1 MTTERKEG
9 VGLHRAFS
17 TFHPSVSFI
26 FFAVMLTFT
35 MLFGHPVFLGLTLI
49 PALIFSIILNGRKG
63 VKFSLVFYLPMFFL
77 IVIANPL
84 VNHRGRTVLFYLMDN
99 PITLE
104 AMLYGICSAVS
115 LIAIFAWFSCYN
127 KVITADKFLYL
138 FAKISPAVA
147 LLITMTMRMT
157 SKLKYQLK
165 TISNAQHTIGL
176 DQSTGNLI
184 ERVKKGMRVISILL
198 SWSMEDAIETADSM
212 KARGYGLKNRTNFSL
227 FKFDKRD
234 SLVLGVII
242 ILAGICLAGYFFG
255 YGTMQFYPSIKPL
268 DLSIQAVVLYLI
280 FAALALLPIII
291 EVREIYKWRSY
302 K

>member
-1 MTTERKEG
+1 MN
-9 VGLHRAFS
+9 RAFT
-17 TFHPSVSFI
+17 TFHPAVSFI
-26 FFAVMLTFT
+26 FFAVMLIFT
-35 MLFGHPVFLGLTLI
+35 MLFLHPVFLGLTLI
-49 PALIFSIILNGRKG
+49 PALILSIILNGRKG
-63 VKFSLVFYLPMFFL
+63 VKFSLLFYLPMFLF
-77 IVIANPL
+77 ISIANPL
-84 VNHRGRTVLFYLMDN
+84 LNHRGRTVLFYLMDN

-104 AMLYGICSAVS
+104 AVLYGICSAVS
-115 LIAIFAWFSCYN
+115 LIAILAWFSCYN

-147 LLITMTMRMT
+147 LLITMSMRMT

-176 DQSTGNLI
+176 DQSTGNVR

-212 KARGYGLKNRTNFSL
+212 KARGYGLKNRTTFSL

-234 SLVLGVII
+234 GLVLAVISV
-242 ILAGICLAGYFFG
+242 LGAICLAGYFLG
-255 YGTMQFYPSIKPL
+255 YGTLQFYPSIKPVN
-268 DLSIQAVVLYLI
+268 LSIQAIVLYFV

-291 EVREIYKWRSY
+291 EVKESYKWRSY

>member
-1 MTTERKEG
+1 MN
-9 VGLHRAFS
+9 RAFS
-17 TFHPSVSFI
+17 SLHPSVSFM
-26 FFAVMLTFT
+26 FFAVMLIFT
-35 MLFGHPVFLGLTLI
+35 MLFVHPIFLGLTLI

-63 VKFSLVFYLPMFFL
+63 LKFSLLFYLPMFLL
-77 IVIANPL
+77 IALANPL
-84 VNHRGRTVLFYLMDN
+84 LNHRGRTILFYFMDN

-104 AMLYGICSAVS
+104 AILYGICSALS

-138 FAKISPAVA
+138 FAKLSPAVA
-147 LLITMTMRMT
+147 LLITMTIRMT

-165 TISNAQHTIGL
+165 TITNAQQTIGL
-176 DQSTGNLI
+176 DHSTGNLR
-184 ERVKKGMRVISILL
+184 ERIKKGMRVISILL

-212 KARGYGLKNRTNFSL
+212 KARGYGLKNRTTFAL

-234 SLVLGVII
+234 GLLLALISL
-242 ILAGICLAGYFFG
+242 LAALCLAGYFLG

-268 DLSIQAVVLYLI
+268 NLSFQAVALYLV

-291 EVREIYKWRSY
+291 EVRESWKWRSY

>member
-1 MTTERKEG
+1 MN
-9 VGLHRAFS
+9 RAFT
-17 TFHPSVSFI
+17 TFHPAVSFT
-26 FFAVMLTFT
+26 FFAVMLIFT
-35 MLFGHPVFLGLTLI
+35 MLFLHPVFLGLTLI

-63 VKFSLVFYLPMFFL
+63 VKFSLLFYLPMFLL
-77 IVIANPL
+77 ISIANPL
-84 VNHRGRTVLFYLMDN
+84 LNHRGRTVLFYLIDN

-104 AMLYGICSAVS
+104 AVLYGICSAVS

-147 LLITMTMRMT
+147 LLITMSMRMT

-176 DQSTGNLI
+176 DQSAGNFK
-184 ERVKKGMRVISILL
+184 ERVKNGMRVISILL

-212 KARGYGLKNRTNFSL
+212 KARGYGLKNRTTFSL

-234 SLVLGVII
+234 GLVLAVISV
-242 ILAGICLAGYFFG
+242 LGAICLVGYFLG
-255 YGTMQFYPSIKPL
+255 YGTLQFYPSIKPL
-268 DLSIQAVVLYLI
+268 DLSIQAIGLYFV

-291 EVREIYKWRSY
+291 EVRESYKWRSC